1 MTGLRWGDEKGFR
14 GSRTY
19 RWRWAEGNSLP
30 GTSGTPSSLSKME
43 DSRALNSPLATVSS
57 HPVGDLVRSLDVGC
71 ANFRSHKMRLRFCPG
86 NHVLFAKK
94 RWITIALRSAA
105 VRPEGKDDKRRLESP
120 ITHPLSF
127 DCDRSFAK
135 ASSVGEKKRICGM
148 PNHRIPLR
156 PSEQLTIRY

>member
-1 MTGLRWGDEKGFR
+1 MRRASEALALIVGAGPKAIRFR
-14 GSRTY
+14 G
-19 RWRWAEGNSLP
+19 P
-30 GTSGTPSSLSKME
+30 SGTPSSLSKME
-43 DSRALNSPLATVSS
+43 DSRALNSPLANVSS

-127 DCDRSFAK
+127 DCGRSFAK
-135 ASSVGEKKRICGM
+135 ASSVCENKRIRGM
-148 PNHRIPLR
+148 PNHKIPLR